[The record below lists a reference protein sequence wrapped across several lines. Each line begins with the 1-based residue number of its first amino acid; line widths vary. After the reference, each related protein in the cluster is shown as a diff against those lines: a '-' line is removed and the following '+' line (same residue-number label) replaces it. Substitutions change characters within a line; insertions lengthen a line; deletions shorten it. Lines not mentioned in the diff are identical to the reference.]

1 MTFEMRHLDVAGM
14 RLRVHHAVAE
24 PAVAGAGATAMRRPT
39 VVLLHEGLGCFELWR
54 DFPQRIAR
62 ATGLDVLAY
71 DRQGYGGSSPLD
83 RWPRPIDYLNRESEV
98 VLPQVL
104 DHAGVGEALLVGHS
118 DGGTIALL
126 AAAAL
131 GGRIAGIATMAAH
144 VFVEDI
150 TIAGIRDAVA
160 LYETTLTDPK
170 GMRARLARYHG
181 ENTDGAFHGWSDT
194 WLTPQFRAWEMT
206 GRLGAIGCP
215 SLIMQGDGDEYGSP
229 AQVEAIVAGIGADQP
244 GGAPAGLATG
254 LMIPDCGHSPH
265 LQAPAATDAALM
277 PFLRR
282 LAGG

>member
-1 MTFEMRHLDVAGM
+1 MIFEMRHLDVAGM

-24 PAVAGAGATAMRRPT
+24 PDVAGAGATAKRRPT

-54 DFPQRIAR
+54 DFPRRIAR

-104 DHAGVGEALLVGHS
+104 DHAGVGEALL
-118 DGGTIALL
+118 
-126 AAAAL
+126 
-131 GGRIAGIATMAAH
+131 GGRITGIATMAAH

-181 ENTDGAFHGWSDT
+181 ENTEGAFHGWSDT

-215 SLIMQGDGDEYGSP
+215 SLIMQGDGDEYGSA
-229 AQVEAIVAGIGADQP
+229 AQVEAIVAGVGADLP